1 MKKIKY
7 IALLLFLTGCTQ
19 ADYQRID
26 SLFGF
31 TKSVKTNQV
40 LDYYGIKP
48 DSSVQFK
55 PFNGKTFDSVK
66 VAKKADSI
74 KNRILSSKK
83 PKREGWRSDP
93 ILNSTY
99 EEAKAFEKARRE
111 IYEFYTENAK
121 RAKEIK
127 KSTAKDSTE

>member
-1 MKKIKY
+1 
-7 IALLLFLTGCTQ
+7 LLLFLTGCTQ

-26 SLFGF
+26 SIFGF

-48 DSSVQFK
+48 DSSVEFE
-55 PFNGKTFDSVK
+55 PFRDKAFDSVK

-74 KNRILSSKK
+74 KTRILSPK

-93 ILNSTY
+93 RLNSAY
-99 EEAKAFEKARRE
+99 EESKAFENARRQLYH
-111 IYEFYTENAK
+111 IYAENAK
-121 RAKEIK
+121 KAKEIK

>member
-1 MKKIKY
+1 M
-7 IALLLFLTGCTQ
+7 LLFLTGCTQ

-26 SLFGF
+26 GIFGF

-40 LDYYGIKP
+40 LDYYGIKA
-48 DSSVQFK
+48 DSSVQFE
-55 PFNGKTFDSVK
+55 PFKGKAFDSVK

-74 KNRILSSKK
+74 KTRILTPKK

-93 ILNSTY
+93 VLNSVY
-99 EEAKAFEKARRE
+99 EESKAFEKARRQLHE
-111 IYEFYTENAK
+111 IYAENAK
-121 RAKEIK
+121 KAKEIK